1 MLQNQTRENF
11 DQLLKEAFNHLKEGR
26 GRLALSIAKKVYEK
40 KQGDPESLYCLAWA
54 NLENNDLVSALEY
67 ADMAVNINDNSPL
80 PRLYRAYILIRSAI
94 YENALI
100 DIDYVINNSTEDLG
114 WAFELK
120 AVCMGG
126 LGKHQ
131 EALKNLESA
140 LKLKPE
146 LLEKKPK
153 IREWYKN
160 AAGIKNS
167 FLSKLREK
175 EDPLYVQAEEALKV
189 QEYWYTLWA
198 SRKIIEDPKEAE
210 YKYAAFILEIRT
222 LIELFQLKTARE
234 KLEEFNKVYPSDQH
248 GEELA
253 QALKLKSVSED
264 SSPEESRKTNPVSA
278 PKPPVSSGGVKP
290 VSLDALLD
298 DDEDTPV
305 VRKGS
310 LDSFLDEKPS
320 APAESSGNFSK
331 FTRLDADMDEETEK
345 KPAPQPFGKRTDF
358 APNPDSSLKVYLAR
372 TFDFLLHY
380 ESGKKLYYFQ
390 FNYRDIRYV
399 GVELS
404 IHNPYYQRDSMQVAG
419 QVIWYLNSIVVG
431 NHTFSTVFEAEDKIV
446 TISQS
451 WGTQSPGFWRTGQG
465 KAEIYLF
472 NQKIGE
478 KWFLIGDTPIYDLEE
493 IDLNELDS
501 PGGGVKSGSA
511 ESEEDKIAEIL
522 KELNKFTGLGSV
534 KNKMREFVDYLRFIQ
549 ERKKSGFKT
558 KDGLSVNSAFL
569 GNPGTGKTSVA
580 RVIGDIFKAMGILEK
595 GHIVEVDRAALVG
608 QYVGETAQKTE
619 TKIEEAMGGV
629 LFIDEAYTLVKKGV
643 ANDFG
648 QEAIDTLL
656 KRMEDKAGQFAVIVA
671 GYPNEM
677 NDFFE
682 SNPGMKSRFTHMF
695 DFEDYTPEE
704 MIEIFTGM
712 AGKEDYKITDDA
724 KTLLQ
729 KEFEGLY
736 RRRDKTF
743 GNARL
748 VRNIFDDAKMQ
759 LSKRYLKLSPAE
771 RTNDALV
778 TIVEPDIVEVF
789 KKDIKKH
796 FRVGVDEEKLETTL
810 AKLNGL
816 LGLTSVKKEINELV
830 KLARFFA
837 ERGEDIQSRFS
848 DHVVF
853 LGNPGTGKTTV
864 ARLFSEIY
872 AALGI
877 LPKGHLVETDRQN
890 MVASY
895 VGKTAEKTTELINSS
910 IGGTLFIDEAY
921 TLVKAGDSG
930 SDFGKEAIDTLLK
943 RMEDDRGKF
952 IVIAAGYTEDMQ
964 RFLESNPGLQSRF
977 TKFITFEDYNP
988 EELMQISENLLKGK
1002 DLRLSDDAREKL
1014 MTYYNEKYRGRDKT
1028 FANARFVRNTV
1039 DAAVRKQLLRVVD
1052 FDEEKRNSEDAK
1064 IVEAIDFDEISK
1076 SREEKRAFKVT
1087 GNPEILEKKL
1097 AELNSLT
1104 GLGDVKR
1111 AVEKLISS
1119 LKIARLREER
1129 GLTVIRKSL
1138 HSVFLGNPGTGKTTV
1153 ARLLSEIF
1161 KEMGILEKGHLIEV
1175 DRSSLVAGYV
1185 GQTAQKTEEVIK
1197 QALGG
1202 TLFIDEAYTLN
1213 RGGSDFGQEAI
1224 DTLLKRMEDFKESLI
1239 VIVAGY
1245 PNEMKAFL
1253 ESNPGLGSRFTN
1265 YFNFEDYNPIEML
1278 TIARGQSEKSGYKLD
1293 ETALEE
1299 LLNVFSK
1306 LYENRDI
1313 NFGNA
1318 RTVRNI
1324 LYKAIG
1330 NQEERILT
1338 LTNLSDDDLVKI
1350 TADDV
1355 KNIDV

>member
-1 MLQNQTRENF
+1 MFQNQTRETF
-11 DQLLKEAFNHLKEGR
+11 DALLEEAFNHLKEGR
-26 GRLALSIAKKVYEK
+26 SKLALSVAKKVYEK
-40 KQGDPESLYCLAWA
+40 KPNEPEALYCLGWA
-54 NLENNDLVSALEY
+54 NLENNDPVSALEY
-67 ADMAVNINDNSPL
+67 ADMAVNVNDNSPL
-80 PRLYRAYILIRSAI
+80 PRLYRAFILIRSAI

-100 DIDYVINNSTEDLG
+100 DIDYVINNSTEHLG

-120 AVCMGG
+120 AICMGG
-126 LGKHQ
+126 LGKYQ
-131 EALKNLESA
+131 DALKNLESA

-146 LLEKKPK
+146 ILKEKPK

-167 FLSKLREK
+167 FLSKLRET
-175 EDPLYVQAEEALKV
+175 EDTLYLQAEEAFKV
-189 QEYWYTLWA
+189 KEYWYTLWA
-198 SRKIIEDPKEAE
+198 SRKILSDSKEAKF
-210 YKYAAFILEIRT
+210 KYAASILEIKT
-222 LIELFQLKTARE
+222 LIELFQLKSAKE
-234 KLEEFNKVYPSDQH
+234 ILVKFNELYPADKH
-248 GEELA
+248 TEELA
-253 QALKLKSVSED
+253 DALRLKSVSVDDTPSEEIR
-264 SSPEESRKTNPVSA
+264 PEAPVSTLKPAA
-278 PKPPVSSGGVKP
+278 PQKPAKP
-290 VSLDALLD
+290 ISLDELLD
-298 DDEDTPV
+298 DDTPV
-305 VRKGS
+305 IKKGS
-310 LDSFLDEKPS
+310 LDSFLDEKPP
-320 APAESSGNFSK
+320 APKNDPGNFSK
-331 FTRLDADMDEETEK
+331 FTRLDMDMDEKTEK

-358 APNPDSSLKVYLAR
+358 APNPESSLKVFLAR

-380 ESGKKLYYFQ
+380 ETGKKLYYFQ

-399 GVELS
+399 GVELY
-404 IHNPYYQRDSMQVAG
+404 ILNPYYQRDSMQVAG

-431 NHTFSTVFEAEDKIV
+431 NHNFSTIFEAEDKIV

-451 WGTQSPGFWRTGQG
+451 WGTQSHGFWRSGQG

-493 IDLNELDS
+493 IDINELDS
-501 PGGGVKSGSA
+501 PDSDVNHSA
-511 ESEEDKIAEIL
+511 ESEEHRIAEIL

-549 ERKKSGFKT
+549 ERKKSGLKT
-558 KDGLSVNSAFL
+558 KDGLSVNSAFI

-677 NDFFE
+677 NDFFG
-682 SNPGMKSRFTHMF
+682 SNPGMKSRFTHVF

-712 AGKEDYKITDDA
+712 AAKEDYKITDDA

-729 KEFEGLY
+729 KEFEALY
-736 RRRDKTF
+736 RKRDKTF

-759 LSKRYLKLSPAE
+759 LSKRYLKLSPAA
-771 RTNDALV
+771 RTNETLV
-778 TIVEPDIVEVF
+778 TIVDADIAEVF

-796 FRVGVDEEKLETTL
+796 FRVGIDEEKLETTL
-810 AKLNGL
+810 GKLNGL

-952 IVIAAGYTEDMQ
+952 IVIAAGYTEDMK

-1002 DLRLSDDAREKL
+1002 NLTLSDNAREKL

-1028 FANARFVRNTV
+1028 FANARFVRNTI

-1052 FDEEKRNSEDAK
+1052 FDEEKRNSEEAR

-1076 SREEKRAFKVT
+1076 SREEKKAFKVT

-1104 GLGDVKR
+1104 GLGEVKR

-1185 GQTAQKTEEVIK
+1185 GQTAQKTDQIIK
-1197 QALGG
+1197 QAVGG

-1224 DTLLKRMEDFKESLI
+1224 DTLLKRMEDFKDSLI

-1278 TIARGQSEKSGYKLD
+1278 AIARAQSEKSGYKLD

-1299 LLNVFSK
+1299 LLNIFSR

-1338 LTNLSDDDLVKI
+1338 LTNLSDEDLVKI

-1355 KNIDV
+1355 KNIDQ